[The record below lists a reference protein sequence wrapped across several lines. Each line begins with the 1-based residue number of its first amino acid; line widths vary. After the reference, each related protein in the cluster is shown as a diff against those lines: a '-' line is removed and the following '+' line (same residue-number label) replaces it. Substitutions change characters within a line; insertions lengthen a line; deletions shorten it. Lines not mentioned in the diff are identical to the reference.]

1 MANYELVY
9 VLIYS
14 FNKKHKRNTLEVKV
28 YLILR
33 D

>member
-1 MANYELVY
+1 MANYELVC

-14 FNKKHKRNTLEVKV
+14 FNKINKKKTLEVKV

>member
-14 FNKKHKRNTLEVKV
+14 FNKINKRKILVVKV
-28 YLILR
+28 YLFL
-33 D
+33 

>member
-14 FNKKHKRNTLEVKV
+14 FNKINKRKSPEVKV
-28 YLILR
+28 YLILC